1 MTDGT
6 IYNGYKMVSILVCLY
21 EERLEKSPCI
31 GIYQVVR
38 MNKEIIKSNTIVKID
53 VEINVKSVKTK

>member
-1 MTDGT
+1 MIDGT

-21 EERLEKSPCI
+21 EERLDKSPCI

-38 MNKEIIKSNTIVKID
+38 MKKEIIKSD
-53 VEINVKSVKTK
+53 KTK

>member
-1 MTDGT
+1 MIDGT

-21 EERLEKSPCI
+21 EERLEKSRCI

-38 MNKEIIKSNTIVKID
+38 MKKEIIKSNTIVKID
-53 VEINVKSVKTK
+53 VEINVRSIKVK